1 MPHTASMR
9 RLGVAWLLG
18 LFGCGEHAPAANE
31 CGGMSYVPW
40 VRETGFDQ
48 FPGLRPS
55 IRVTTE
61 PGKTMVSGQLFFS
74 MQLFGL
80 SVPIRDDDT
89 HYCPQQDADVT
100 AAVGMFSTFLTV
112 TSWSCTPMRDGALCR
127 VPEFALVLA
136 QDYRPT
142 EAALVLADDSTS
154 LTYSLGDALV
164 ERTISLVGQ
173 SEWTFTANQPFSI
186 AWSPAT
192 QMGGLRAVFVAA
204 AGGTEHVG
212 SASRNSD
219 GTIAITIPD
228 ATGDGTLAVTMTTP
242 LPYADYTLTLTSTAA
257 HAATFVP

>member
-1 MPHTASMR
+1 MR
-9 RLGVAWLLG
+9 RLGVASLLA
-18 LFGCGEHAPAANE
+18 LVGCGEDPPAASE
-31 CGGMSYVPW
+31 CGGISYVPW
-40 VRETGFDQ
+40 VRETSFDQ

-55 IRVTTE
+55 IRVISNPDTT
-61 PGKTMVSGQLFFS
+61 TVTGQLFFS
-74 MQLFGL
+74 MRLFDL
-80 SVPIRDDDT
+80 SQPIWDDGVS
-89 HYCPQQDADVT
+89 YCPQQDANVT
-100 AAVGMFSTFLTV
+100 ATVGMSSAHLTE
-112 TSWSCTPMRDGALCR
+112 TRWACTPMRDGALCR
-127 VPEFALVLA
+127 VPEFTLVLA

-142 EAALVLADDSTS
+142 EAELVLADDSTS

-173 SEWTFTANQPFSI
+173 SAWTFTANQPFSI

-204 AGGTEHVG
+204 AGGTEYVG
-212 SASRNSD
+212 SASRNTD

-242 LPYADYTLTLTSTAA
+242 LPYADYTLTLTNTAA